1 LYIVAAFFFF
11 LPQKHYNTEKVDL
24 KNQDII
30 MISSSPPKN
39 PGFDTAEAGCNAL
52 VTGSSGFAGAR
63 LVEMLLERGAKTV
76 IAFDIVTPDTVL
88 QERFKDV
95 QKKTGGKI
103 IILSQTEGDLCSDA
117 AVDAAFQKVPKLDV
131 VFHIAALVGP
141 FHKEKLYWDVNYH
154 GTLRIIEGCK
164 KYKVNKLVYSS
175 SPSTRFTGGDVEGL
189 SEDEMPIPDKFVALY
204 AETKAKGEKAVSQ
217 ACSDTLLTVSV
228 APHQLYGPYDSLFL
242 PKLLEAAGSG
252 KLRIFGK
259 GQNKISL
266 CHIDNYC
273 IGLLCGADSLY
284 KGSPALSNFYVVT
297 DDGPQYFWK
306 TINQAIVAMG
316 FVDLETKVHLPVWLL
331 YSVAYFCNFLTF
343 LTGKQFKLKP
353 FTVKMLIIHRY
364 FNIKN
369 ARRDLQYKPLISFD
383 KGWPDTIEWFRINW
397 LPDYKAMGA
406 KEL

>member
-1 LYIVAAFFFF
+1 M
-11 LPQKHYNTEKVDL
+11 T
-24 KNQDII
+24 
-30 MISSSPPKN
+30 SSSPPKK
-39 PGFDTAEAGCNAL
+39 PGFETAEAGCNAL

-63 LVEMLLERGAKTV
+63 LVEMLLERGAKIV
-76 IAFDIVTPDTVL
+76 IAFDVVAPDATL
-88 QERFKDV
+88 QERFKDA
-95 QKKTGGKI
+95 QKKTDGRI

-117 AVDAAFQKVPKLDV
+117 AVDSAFQKVPKLDV

-141 FHKEKLYWDVNYH
+141 FHKEKLYWDVNYY

-164 KYKVNKLVYSS
+164 KYQVKKLVYSS

-189 SEDEMPIPDKFVALY
+189 SEDQMPIPDKFVALY

-217 ACSDTLLTVSV
+217 ACCDTLLTVSV

-242 PKLLEAAGSG
+242 PKILEAAGSG
-252 KLRIFGK
+252 KLRIFGS

-284 KGSPALSNFYVVT
+284 KCSPALSNFYVVT
-297 DDGPQYFWK
+297 DDEDQYFWK
-306 TINQAIVAMG
+306 TINQAVVAMD
-316 FVDLETKVHLPVWLL
+316 FVDLESKVSLPVWLL
-331 YSVAYFCNFLTF
+331 YSVAYFCNFLTI
-343 LTGKQFKLKP
+343 LTGKKFKLNP

-383 KGWPDTIEWFRINW
+383 KGWSDTIEWFRINW
-397 LPDYKAMGA
+397 LPNYQKSGA